1 MSKRTVI
8 IFAALVL
15 LFNLIFLNFRYIWP
29 LIDKSGLVES
39 GEYRGLNISD
49 SKEDVVRL
57 TIRPAYN
64 SKLKIVGYS
73 DVAGKTKLVF
83 QRQREESLF
92 ESDVWILMYPSVH
105 KETVKLTFKEN
116 HLIKIEYKRNFFS
129 P

>member
-1 MSKRTVI
+1 MSKRIVI

-15 LFNLIFLNFRYIWP
+15 LFNLFFLSYRYIWP
-29 LIDKSGLVES
+29 LFDKSGLVEA

-49 SKEDVVRL
+49 TKEDVVRL
-57 TIRPAYN
+57 TINPVYN

-83 QRQREESLF
+83 QRQSEASLF

-116 HLIKIEYKRNFFS
+116 RLIKIEYRRNFFS